1 MRLRHI
7 LTAIGA
13 VLCLA
18 AAADVAD
25 EARALLEKG
34 DAAGAC
40 KLLRAELDKNPDGGH
55 AGTLNA
61 LLGDAELMNGN
72 RTAAREAYNRATKR
86 GVADAYRGLGRIGM
100 QEYDFSRAA
109 ANFAKYTELKNNAK
123 KPADPAVEQERQTAL
138 NAVQHLRRVDDVV
151 ILDSINLSR
160 NDFYEA
166 YKLPRSSGRILTPP
180 QTPNPPETQSNTA
193 FINEQQN
200 FIMLGVNDSIVET
213 KPLEYIRLNTGE
225 WQPVEV
231 DSTLYI
237 GNFDYP
243 FMMPDGQT
251 LYFAS
256 DGDLS
261 IGGLDIFMATRDPED
276 DSYMPPVNLGM
287 PYNSPFDDFMMA
299 IDDEHNVGWFA
310 TDRNS
315 PGGDVTVYMF
325 IPNEIRRNL
334 NPDSVDVAAR
344 ARIADFKA
352 TWPEGTDYT
361 ELLKKIASINPDATP
376 KESIFFPLG
385 DGTAVTDPD
394 DFNDLARD
402 FYDQYIAAE
411 AELADVTGK
420 LREMRVR
427 YHDRPSERLR
437 DEILGAEAALERYRE
452 QMRRLRSQTVK
463 AQLREK

>member
-1 MRLRHI
+1 MRLRPI

-13 VLCLA
+13 ALCLA

-25 EARALLEKG
+25 EARGLLAKG
-34 DAAGAC
+34 DADSAYE
-40 KLLRAELDKNPDGGH
+40 LLRAELDKNPDGGN
-55 AGTLNA
+55 AGTLNS
-61 LLGDAELMNGN
+61 LLGDAELMKGN
-72 RTAAREAYNRATKR
+72 RAAAREAYYRATKR

-109 ANFAKYTELKNNAK
+109 ADFAKYTELKNNAK

-151 ILDSINLSR
+151 ILDSIDMPR
-160 NDFYEA
+160 TDFLKA
-166 YKLPRSSGRILTPP
+166 YKLPRSSGRILTADR
-180 QTPNPPETQSNTA
+180 TPNPDEMTSHSA
-193 FINEQQN
+193 FINEQQD
-200 FIMLGVNDSIVET
+200 FMLLGVTDTVAET

-225 WQPVEV
+225 WQPAEV

-299 IDDEHNVGWFA
+299 IDEEHNVGWFA

-334 NPDSVDVAAR
+334 DPDSVDIAAR
-344 ARIADFKA
+344 ARIADFRA
-352 TWPEGTDYT
+352 TWPEGADYT
-361 ELLKKIASINPDATP
+361 ELLEKVAAIDPDATP

-394 DFNDLARD
+394 DFNDDARE
-402 FYDQYIAAE
+402 FYQQYIAAE
-411 AELADVTGK
+411 SELADVTGK
-420 LREMRVR
+420 LREMRTR
-427 YHDRPSERLR
+427 YHNRPSERLR
-437 DEILGAEAALERYRE
+437 DEILGAEAAQERYRE
-452 QMRRLRSQTVK
+452 QMRRLRSQTVRT
-463 AQLREK
+463 QLRGN

>member
-1 MRLRHI
+1 MRLRPI
-7 LTAIGA
+7 LTAIGGA
-13 VLCLA
+13 LCLA

-25 EARALLEKG
+25 EARGLLAKG
-34 DAAGAC
+34 DADSAC
-40 KLLRAELDKNPDGGH
+40 ELLRAELDKNPDGGN
-55 AGTLNA
+55 AGTLNS

-72 RTAAREAYNRATKR
+72 RAAAREAYNRATKR

-100 QEYDFSRAA
+100 QEYDFNRAA
-109 ANFAKYTELKNNAK
+109 ADFAKYTELKNNAK

-138 NAVQHLRRVDDVV
+138 NAAQHLSRVDDVV
-151 ILDSINLSR
+151 ILDSIDMPR
-160 NDFYEA
+160 TDFLKA
-166 YKLPRSSGRILTPP
+166 YKLPRSSGRISPAGIT
-180 QTPNPPETQSNTA
+180 EENTA
-193 FINEQQN
+193 KRLHTCFINEQKD
-200 FIMLGVNDSIVET
+200 FMLIGVNDSTAVT
-213 KPLEYIRLNTGE
+213 RPLEYIRLNTGE

-299 IDDEHNVGWFA
+299 IDEEHNVGWFA
-310 TDRNS
+310 SDRNS

-334 NPDSVDVAAR
+334 DPDSVDVAAR

-352 TWPEGTDYT
+352 TWPEGADYT
-361 ELLKKIASINPDATP
+361 ELLEKVAAIDPDAVP

-394 DFNDLARD
+394 DFNHSARE
-402 FYDQYIAAE
+402 FYQQYIAAE
-411 AELADVTGK
+411 SELADVTGK
-420 LREMRVR
+420 LREMRTR

-437 DEILGAEAALERYRE
+437 DEILGAEAAQERYRE
-452 QMRRLRSQTVK
+452 QMRKLRAQAVK
-463 AQLREK
+463 AQLHGK

>member
-7 LTAIGA
+7 FTAIGA

-25 EARALLEKG
+25 EARALLDKR
-34 DAAGAC
+34 DADSAQ
-40 KLLRAELDKNPDGGH
+40 KLLRAELDKNPDGGN
-55 AGTLNA
+55 AGTLNS
-61 LLGDAELMNGN
+61 LLGDAELMKGN
-72 RTAAREAYNRATKR
+72 RAAAREAYNRATKR
-86 GVADAYRGLGRIGM
+86 GVADAYRGLGRIAM

-109 ANFAKYTELKNNAK
+109 ADFAKYTELKNNAK

-138 NAVQHLRRVDDVV
+138 NAAQHLSRVDDVV
-151 ILDSINLSR
+151 ILDSIDMPR
-160 NDFYEA
+160 TDFLKA
-166 YKLPRSSGRILTPP
+166 YKLPRSSGRISPVGIT
-180 QTPNPPETQSNTA
+180 EENTA
-193 FINEQQN
+193 KRLHTCFINEQQD
-200 FIMLGVNDSIVET
+200 FMLIGVNDSTAVT
-213 KPLEYIRLNTGE
+213 RPLEYIRLNTGE

-334 NPDSVDVAAR
+334 DPDSVDVAAR
-344 ARIADFKA
+344 ARIADFRA
-352 TWPEGTDYT
+352 TWPEGADYT
-361 ELLKKIASINPDATP
+361 DLLEEVAAIDPDAAP

-394 DFNDLARD
+394 DFNHSARE

-411 AELADVTGK
+411 SELADITGK
-420 LREMRVR
+420 LREMRTR

-437 DEILGAEAALERYRE
+437 DEIIGAEAAQERYRE
-452 QMRRLRSQTVK
+452 QMRKLRAQAVK
-463 AQLREK
+463 AQLHGK